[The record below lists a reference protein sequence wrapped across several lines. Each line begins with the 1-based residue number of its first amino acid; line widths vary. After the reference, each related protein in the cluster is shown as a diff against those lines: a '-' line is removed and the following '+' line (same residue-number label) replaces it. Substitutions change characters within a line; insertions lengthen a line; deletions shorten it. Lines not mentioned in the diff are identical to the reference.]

1 MLSQIGTSG
10 SFGDKVPEG
19 LDSLIDFLITNG
31 PPLLALLQLVSALP
45 QIPKLN
51 FFCVKTCSRL

>member
-19 LDSLIDFLITNG
+19 LDSLIDSLITNG
-31 PPLLALLQLVSALP
+31 PPLLTLLQLV
-45 QIPKLN
+45 
-51 FFCVKTCSRL
+51 